1 MKHKMKGNSY
11 HPLTPS
17 MFDTLVNYRT
27 VSPAAVVL
35 RRGRGLYV
43 RCVMLPGLGPS
54 QSVSSNGPGHWQYYC
69 ASLHCQF
76 VFAIIVFSNWQS
88 QETKIDD
95 GSCCENSFPMI
106 IFIQIII
113 GVSMYVLGGLARL
126 VNCCML
132 LDDVKE
138 FIKIPSIRDIKS
150 LM

>member
-11 HPLTPS
+11 QPLTPS
-17 MFDTLVNYRT
+17 IFDTLVNYRT

-88 QETKIDD
+88 
-95 GSCCENSFPMI
+95 
-106 IFIQIII
+106 
-113 GVSMYVLGGLARL
+113 
-126 VNCCML
+126 
-132 LDDVKE
+132 
-138 FIKIPSIRDIKS
+138 
-150 LM
+150 